1 MGCALLQCTNYPIIY
16 VSGKTLRLTEQK
28 ATSWEN
34 TPIYKIEDQ
43 IMKMD
48 LEPNFPN
55 TPQETPKHAYFMKQ
69 ALLMVNTTEHTS
81 LPDEAHHQ
89 PGRKSPPDR

>member
-1 MGCALLQCTNYPIIY
+1 MFPERL
-16 VSGKTLRLTEQK
+16 KRLTKQK

-34 TPIYKIEDQ
+34 TPIYKIENQ
-43 IMKMD
+43 IMEMD
-48 LEPNFPN
+48 PEPNFPS
-55 TPQETPKHAYFMKQ
+55 TPQETSKHAYFMKQ

-89 PGRKSPPDR
+89 PGGKSPPDR